1 MGCDLAQGFFVAP
14 ALRPLELERWLADG
28 GATASR

>member
-1 MGCDLAQGFFVAP
+1 MGGDRAQGFFVAP
-14 ALRPLELERWLADG
+14 ARRPLELARWLADG